1 MFFCALTNRYINRK
15 PDEVK
20 GHTSGKKYK
29 KALEQC
35 EQMVTVCARYR
46 DGDDPSEGRKCGDDP
61 RHFGDVVR
69 LNNIEEDVDILCLQ
83 TMLGN

>member
-1 MFFCALTNRYINRK
+1 MLFCALTNRYINRK

-35 EQMVTVCARYR
+35 EQMM
-46 DGDDPSEGRKCGDDP
+46 CG
-61 RHFGDVVR
+61 VR
-69 LNNIEEDVDILCLQ
+69 IVSLKKGSLVDI
-83 TMLGN
+83 G